1 MIWKKEISGGLELER
16 ASIIAF
22 ILLIISFFKSSY
34 LFMFISSM
42 IFVLCRLSVYY
53 LNHVADAL
61 VLENEKETIRLS
73 VGDET
78 NLVLKISQLNRIPV
92 YNAILRIKLEPIV
105 EGVGIPTSI
114 INENLFIQ
122 IPISIKGKG
131 RIQIPFKLKGVT
143 RGVTK
148 IKSIE
153 LTIQNFFG
161 LGSVYLTYHHFFQK
175 ELVIFPIPIQVPHTE
190 KLIATKSH
198 GYYTTPSS
206 IYEQVLSPIGTRD
219 YVNTD
224 PFQRIHW
231 KATAKTQSLKTKIFE
246 RTADYSWTFIINLR
260 MPNTPNFQIGVV
272 ENIEETASNVAYL
285 AEIASKKGIDYEL
298 FINLHTV
305 TGPSI
310 FHLPKGGGTH
320 QLARV
325 LDILARVNRNSY
337 TQPINKLLYY
347 VDKQQA
353 KSPIVIYCGPIGDE
367 GKRSFLQMQKNG
379 QKVYFLHADD
389 KFPAIVPY

>member
-1 MIWKKEISGGLELER
+1 MIWKKEISGGFELER
-16 ASIIAF
+16 LSIIAF
-22 ILLIISFFKSSY
+22 VLLIISFFESSY
-34 LFMFISSM
+34 LFMFISSI

-73 VGDET
+73 VGDESS
-78 NLVLKISQLNRIPV
+78 LILKFSQLNRIPI

-105 EGVGIPTSI
+105 EGVGIPTI
-114 INENLFIQ
+114 ILNENLYIQ

-131 RIQIPFKLKGVT
+131 RIHIPLKLKGVT

-153 LTIQNFFG
+153 ITIQNFFG
-161 LGSVYLTYHHFFQK
+161 VGSVYLTHYHFYQK
-175 ELVIFPIPIQVPHTE
+175 ELVIFPIPIQVPQTE

-198 GYYTTPSS
+198 GHYTSPSS

-219 YVNTD
+219 YVYTD

-231 KATAKTQSLKTKIFE
+231 KATAKTQSLKTKVFE
-246 RTADYSWTFIINLR
+246 RTSDYSWTFIINLR
-260 MPNTPNFQIGVV
+260 EPNTPNFHIGVV
-272 ENIEETASNVAYL
+272 ENIEEIASNVAFL
-285 AEIASKKGIDYEL
+285 AETASKKGIEYEL

-310 FHLPKGGGTH
+310 YHLPKGGGAH
-320 QLARV
+320 QLAKV
-325 LDILARVNRNSY
+325 LDILARINRYSY

-353 KSPIVIYCGPIGDE
+353 KSPIVIFCGPIGDE
-367 GKRSFLQMQKNG
+367 GKRSFAQMQKNG
-379 QKVYFLHADD
+379 QKVYFLHADNQ
-389 KFPAIVPY
+389 FPAIVPY